1 MAVLKVLAKIIV
13 SLLILYFVFQK
24 IDINDLVILL
34 KKTNPLFLLLAVLF
48 FVLSQYVSSLRLGHF
63 WKAIGINISTKY
75 NWQLY
80 LLGMYYNILLPG
92 GIGGDG
98 YKIYILNKQYK
109 TDKKALFTA
118 LLFDR
123 LIGLLALFSLLCL
136 ALSLLNLFP
145 YTQFLFFLII
155 PAVAFFYFIYKKWFA
170 YFLNSL
176 IPSYFLSLVIQLL
189 QMASAFM
196 ILLSWQISTNILNY
210 LSVFLLSSIAAVIPI
225 TFGGAGAREL
235 TFLYCAQYFNIDTN
249 IAVSMSLIFYII
261 SLLVSIFGI
270 YYSFKLKIK

>member
-1 MAVLKVLAKIIV
+1 MAALKVLAKILV

-24 IDINDLVILL
+24 VDFNELAILL
-34 KKTNPLFLLLAVLF
+34 KKTNPVYLLLAVLF

-63 WKAIGINISTKY
+63 WKAIGLNISRKY

-98 YKIYILNKQYK
+98 YKIYTLNQQHK

-118 LLFDR
+118 LIFDR
-123 LIGLLALFSLLCL
+123 LIGLLALFSLLCV
-136 ALSLLNLFP
+136 ALSYLNLFP
-145 YTQFLFFLII
+145 YTQYLFILII
-155 PAVAFFYFIYKKWFA
+155 PAVGFFYLIYEKCFE
-170 YFLNSL
+170 YFTNSL
-176 IPSYFLSLVIQLL
+176 VPSYFLSIVIQLL
-189 QMASAFM
+189 QMASALM

-235 TFLYCAQYFNIDTN
+235 TFLYCAQYFDIDTN
-249 IAVSMSLIFYII
+249 IAVSMSLIFYMI